1 MDKYELM
8 VLVKA
13 QSPQEEKDSIFK
25 QTTEAVTKNGGKVVS
40 NQVWLEKHK
49 LAFSIQKCWE
59 ATFYLIKFDAAT
71 SVIDKIRQTI
81 RLNEGVLRYLI
92 TKAE

>member
-8 VLVKA
+8 VLVKG
-13 QSPQEEKDSIFK
+13 QSPQEEKDAIYK
-25 QTTEAVTKNGGKVVS
+25 QTTEAITKNGGKVVS

-71 SVIDKIRQTI
+71 SAIEKMRQAI

-92 TKAE
+92 TRIE